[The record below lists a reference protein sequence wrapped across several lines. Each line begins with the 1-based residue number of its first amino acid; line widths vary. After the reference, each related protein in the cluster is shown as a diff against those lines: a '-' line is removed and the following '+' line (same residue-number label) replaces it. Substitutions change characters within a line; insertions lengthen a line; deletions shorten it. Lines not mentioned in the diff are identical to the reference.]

1 MARGGYNPLVP
12 RKLTLSPT
20 RLTLFLAC
28 PVKYKWT
35 YMDARGKPFLRSK
48 SYYSFGSSL
57 HKVLERFH
65 DELDTGVT
73 TTAEAV
79 EALGES
85 WIDAG
90 YRSQEEME
98 QAQGHATEMI
108 ERYVEERQARAPGA
122 KVVAVERRYRY
133 DMGEF
138 VLLGVVDRLDRYPDG
153 RLDVVDYKSG
163 RSEVTEGE
171 IKTDLA
177 MGVYQ
182 LLVSKAYPGEPI
194 SATIYALRTGVSATA
209 SLSPAERE
217 EFEFDVRELGRQI
230 LSTNWDELIPV
241 PKALC
246 AHCDFRPLCRRYPEY
261 DERAIPVL
269 ES

>member
-1 MARGGYNPLVP
+1 MP
-12 RKLTLSPT
+12 RKPTLSPT

-65 DELDTGVT
+65 DEADQGVK

-98 QAQGHATEMI
+98 QAQGRATEMI
-108 ERYVEERQARAPGA
+108 ERYVEERMARAPGA
-122 KVVAVERRYRY
+122 KVVAVERRYRF

-163 RSEVTEGE
+163 RSDVTERE

-182 LLVSKAYPGEPI
+182 LLVSKSYPDEPI
-194 SATIYALRTGVSATA
+194 SATIYALRTGASATA
-209 SLSPAERE
+209 SLSPEERD
-217 EFEFDVRELGRQI
+217 EFEFDVKELGRQI
-230 LSTNWDELIPV
+230 LGTNWDELIPV

-261 DERAIPVL
+261 DERDIPVTPGD
-269 ES
+269 SG